1 MPTRIAT
8 TLVLALL
15 APVAAAAHPHPDA
28 PGSAG
33 ELRSG
38 EGVPPPPHPG
48 RPFHYF
54 ERFIPHQARLGVQLE
69 DMTPELRE
77 FLRAPKEHGVLVVRV
92 NPGSSAEKAGLR
104 VGDVITSAGGQSVD
118 ETFTLVHEVLS
129 AEKDAKLALEVVREG
144 KTLAIEA
151 TIEGEPPFAASPV
164 RWIEERAPEFRQNL
178 EQRMR
183 ELEQR
188 LKELEERLRSD
199 GAASDALDT

>member
-1 MPTRIAT
+1 MRARIAT
-8 TLVLALL
+8 TLALALF
-15 APVAAAAHPHPDA
+15 AAVAAAAHPHPDA
-28 PGSAG
+28 PGSPAEPGAG
-33 ELRSG
+33 AL
-38 EGVPPPPHPG
+38 PPHG
-48 RPFHYF
+48 RQYHYF
-54 ERFIPHQARLGVQLE
+54 QRFIPHQARLGVQLE
-69 DMTPELRE
+69 EMTPELRE

-104 VGDVITSAGGQSVD
+104 VGDVITAAGGQKVD

-151 TIEGEPPFAASPV
+151 TIEGEPPFAANPA
-164 RWIEERAPEFRQNL
+164 RWIEEHAPELRQNL

-188 LKELEERLRSD
+188 LKQLEERLSSD
-199 GAASDALDT
+199 ASDARDT